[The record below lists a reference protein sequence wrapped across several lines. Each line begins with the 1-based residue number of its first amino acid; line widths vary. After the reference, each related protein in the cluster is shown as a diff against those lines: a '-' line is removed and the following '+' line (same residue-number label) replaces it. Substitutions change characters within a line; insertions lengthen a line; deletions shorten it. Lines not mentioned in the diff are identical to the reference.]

1 MRYTIGK
8 SSELREGESKA
19 VEAGGTKLVLYRLSD
34 GFYATQARC
43 THMWANLGKGKI
55 LNDACVQCPL
65 HRAQFD
71 IRTGEVKEWANWPKG
86 VQLLNSVRPE
96 KALQTFP
103 VTTEGDDLYVEISE

>member
-1 MRYTIGK
+1 MRYAVGK
-8 SSELREGESKA
+8 TSELKEGESKA
-19 VEAGGTKLVLYRLSD
+19 VKAGDTALVLYRLSD

-55 LNDACVQCPL
+55 VDDQCVQCPL

-86 VQLLNSVRPE
+86 VQLLNAVRPE
-96 KALQTFP
+96 KTLATYP
-103 VTTEGDDLYVEISE
+103 VTTEGEDLYVEIAE